1 MKAVLIPILAA
12 GMALSS
18 AGVLAQDAATMEP
31 AAGTSDRGAMG
42 PMTKAQHHQK
52 AQEMF
57 KELDKDGN
65 GSISQQEFT
74 ASHDAKFEKM
84 DTNKDGTVSAEEH
97 RAHMG
102 KEKKPW

>member
-12 GMALSS
+12 GMAISS
-18 AGVLAQDAATMEP
+18 AAALAQDNNMPEP
-31 AAGTSDRGAMG
+31 AAGPAAKGAMG
-42 PMTKAQHHQK
+42 PMTKEQHRQK

-57 KELDKDGN
+57 KAWDTDGN

-74 ASHDAKFEKM
+74 ASHDAKFDKM

-102 KEKKPW
+102 KEKRPW